1 MSAYSVRELR
11 QDEMP
16 ENLREIPEPPK
27 RLFAA
32 GTLPDPSWKRLAVV
46 GSRKASGYGIEAC
59 ERLIAGLTNQPIVI
73 VSGLALGIDGIAHKA
88 AMKAGLPT
96 MAVPGSGLDPRVTYP
111 ATHRRLAEEIVEA
124 GGCLIS
130 EYPNSFKATSWS
142 FPRRNRIMAGLCDA
156 ILVIEAERKSGT
168 LITARLG
175 TEYNRTVLAVPGSIF
190 TSGSTGTNFL
200 LKLGATPALSSAD
213 ILEALGMESEDE
225 GQARENKYEDAS
237 PEELEIIGHLSSPMS
252 RDALI
257 ELTGKQAQ
265 EIGALVSLMELKGY
279 VKEELGEIFLS

>member
-1 MSAYSVRELR
+1 MSAYTIRELR

-16 ENLREIPEPPK
+16 ENLQEIPEPPK
-27 RLFAA
+27 RLFSA

-59 ERLIAGLTNQPIVI
+59 ERLIMGLTGQPIVI
-73 VSGLALGIDGIAHKA
+73 VSGLALGIDGIAHKV

-96 MAVPGSGLDPRVTYP
+96 MAVPGSGLGPKVLYP
-111 ATHRRLAEEIVEA
+111 STHRQLAEEIVEA
-124 GGCLIS
+124 GGCLLS
-130 EYPNSFKATSWS
+130 EYESNFRAASWS

-190 TSGSTGTNFL
+190 TPSSTGTNFL
-200 LKLGATPALSSAD
+200 LKLGATPALSSDD
-213 ILEALGMESEDE
+213 ILEALGM
-225 GQARENKYEDAS
+225 AREEDVPTDEKKYEDAS
-237 PEELEIIGHLSSPMS
+237 PEELELIGHLSSPQS

-265 EIGALVSLMELKGY
+265 KVGALVSLMELKGY
-279 VKEELGEIFLS
+279 VKEELGEIFLT